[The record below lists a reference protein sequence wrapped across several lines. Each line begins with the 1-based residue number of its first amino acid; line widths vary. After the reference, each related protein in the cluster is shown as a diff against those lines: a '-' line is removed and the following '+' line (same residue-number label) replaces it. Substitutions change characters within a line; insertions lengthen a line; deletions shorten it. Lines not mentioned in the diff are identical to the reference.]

1 MDTTQKSAQGHLT
14 TQGPINM
21 NTTPWYKTFFNED
34 YVRVYSPFLT
44 AERTAQE
51 VAAIIHFLELSAGSA
66 VLDLCCGYGRHAI
79 PLAQQGYNVVGLDL
93 SEVLLQLART
103 EADTQEVKIRWI
115 QGDMR
120 TIPFESTLDAVI
132 NMFTSFGYLSN
143 EAEDLQV
150 LAQVYKAL
158 KPGGRFLLETVHQPR
173 VIQSF
178 SPYGILH
185 YDDGLIVLEERRI
198 DLVGSRNEVHI
209 TLIFPDGKRSEYHQ
223 SMRIYTLTELIRML
237 TAVGLEVQAYHGGLN
252 GGPVTLD
259 SRLVII
265 SQKPG

>member
-1 MDTTQKSAQGHLT
+1 
-14 TQGPINM
+14 M

-51 VAAIIHFLELSAGSA
+51 VAAIIHFLELSAGSTI
-66 VLDLCCGYGRHAI
+66 LDLCCGYGRHTI

-103 EADTQEVKIRWI
+103 EADAQEVKVRWI

-120 TIPFESTLDAVI
+120 TIPFENTLDAVI
-132 NMFTSFGYLSN
+132 NMFTSFGYLAN

-150 LAQVYKAL
+150 LAQIYKAL

-173 VIQSF
+173 VLQSF
-178 SPYGILH
+178 SPYGILR

-209 TLIFPDGKRSEYHQ
+209 TLIFPDGKRSAYHQ

>member
-1 MDTTQKSAQGHLT
+1 
-14 TQGPINM
+14 M
-21 NTTPWYKTFFNED
+21 NNDPWYKTFFNED
-34 YVRVYSPFLT
+34 YVRIYSPFLP

-51 VAAIIHFLELSAGSA
+51 VKAITQFLGLPIGSTL
-66 VLDLCCGYGRHAI
+66 LDLCCGYGRHAI
-79 PLAQQGYNVVGLDL
+79 PLAQRGYNVIGLDL

-103 EADTQEVKIRWI
+103 EANTQGVKIRWL

-120 TIPFESTLDAVI
+120 TIPFENTLDAAI
-132 NMFTSFGYLSN
+132 NIFTSFGYLAN
-143 EAEDLQV
+143 EEEDFQV

-158 KPGGRFLLETVHQPR
+158 RPGGQFLLETVHQPR

-237 TAVGLEVQAYHGGLN
+237 TTVGLEVQAYYGGLN